1 MPQLE
6 TQLGKK
12 KKRLLGENSLGLL
25 LVSLTADHHRKT
37 GDDTITKCEYGTK
50 LAKSPQKWS
59 LVCAS

>member
-6 TQLGKK
+6 TQPEK
-12 KKRLLGENSLGLL
+12 KKRLPGENSLGLL

-37 GDDTITKCEYGTK
+37 GDDTITKYEYGTK
-50 LAKSPQKWS
+50 LGKSPQKWS